1 MFGPDVSGL
10 RFLDL
15 PLEESSCRAEVR
27 GKLIIVRV
35 AYNFYVYLTTNKSSE
50 VLYTGV
56 TNDLQ
61 RRLWAHRNSRGRFFA
76 ARYNCHRLV
85 YFEWSQDIRD
95 AIAREKQ
102 IKGWSRAK
110 KEALIATTNP
120 EWKDLSAGWSG

>member
-10 RFLDL
+10 SFLDL
-15 PLEESSCRAEVR
+15 PLEESSCRPGGR
-27 GKLIIVRV
+27 GKLIIVGV
-35 AYNFYVYLTTNKSSE
+35 AYNFYVYMMTNKSSE
-50 VLYTGV
+50 LLYTGV
-56 TNDLQ
+56 TKRSAETAVGASKLT
-61 RRLWAHRNSRGRFFA
+61 RRFFA

>member
-1 MFGPDVSGL
+1 MM
-10 RFLDL
+10 
-15 PLEESSCRAEVR
+15 
-27 GKLIIVRV
+27 
-35 AYNFYVYLTTNKSSE
+35 TNKSSE

-61 RRLWAHRNSRGRFFA
+61 RRLWEHRNSRGPAFA
-76 ARYNCHRLV
+76 ARYNYHRLV

-120 EWKDLSAGWSG
+120 EWNALSNAWSG

>member
-1 MFGPDVSGL
+1 MKSSLSFG
-10 RFLDL
+10 
-15 PLEESSCRAEVR
+15 RAR
-27 GKLIIVRV
+27 GTLLIVRL
-35 AYNFYVYLTTNKSSE
+35 AYNFYVYMMTNKSFE

-61 RRLWAHRNSRGRFFA
+61 RRLWEHRNSRGPAFA

-120 EWKDLSAGWSG
+120 EWNDLSAGWSG